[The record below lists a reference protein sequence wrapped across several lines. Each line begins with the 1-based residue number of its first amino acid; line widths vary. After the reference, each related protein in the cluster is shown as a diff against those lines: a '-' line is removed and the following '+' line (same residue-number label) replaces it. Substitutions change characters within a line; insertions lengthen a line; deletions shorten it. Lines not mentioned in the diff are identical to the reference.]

1 MNQPLAGMFFI
12 QLPSFASA
20 GLVEPKQIV
29 VEPSATGEGYDW
41 LPARGVRV
49 RAAAYGWRRRMA
61 TRTYSAQSPRQ
72 FQ

>member
-20 GLVEPKQIV
+20 GLVGPKQIV
-29 VEPSATGEGYDW
+29 VEPSASATGEGYDW

-49 RAAAYGWRRRMA
+49 RRDACTKRRGDLPVGS
-61 TRTYSAQSPRQ
+61 SAD
-72 FQ
+72 